1 MRILVVIGVAAV
13 AVIGAV
19 AFVAGRGSNGPSA
32 GQTAARKGSPPL
44 ALDLGLRDDA
54 QAQGLRRAV
63 NLYSDHEPAAAG
75 RIFDRY
81 SSLPAQ
87 IGSAFAGWPNGTV
100 SQLEGMANRYPDN
113 SLVLLNLGLARY
125 WSGDNAGAVQA
136 WSDAYEAQPDTQS
149 SLTADRL
156 LHPNTPPGIPVFVPS
171 FAAPVVHA
179 KTPAQQLAELAAAA
193 RKPDVHARLAYGIA
207 LQRVGR
213 EVSAQRAY
221 ASAARLA
228 PNDPEPLVAE
238 AVARFSR
245 SQPARAFSR
254 LGPLTR
260 RFPRAPTVRFHLGLL
275 LAWSGQIAAAET
287 QFRKSHMIDPTD
299 PLAKEASRWLRELT
313 AARSAAAGRTQ
324 APRR

>member
-1 MRILVVIGVAAV
+1 V
-13 AVIGAV
+13 
-19 AFVAGRGSNGPSA
+19 
-32 GQTAARKGSPPL
+32 
-44 ALDLGLRDDA
+44 
-54 QAQGLRRAV
+54 
-63 NLYSDHEPAAAG
+63 
-75 RIFDRY
+75 
-81 SSLPAQ
+81 PAQ
-87 IGSAFAGWPNGTV
+87 IGSAFAGWPAGTV
-100 SQLEGMANRYPDN
+100 SQLDGMAERYPDS

-125 WSGDNAGAVQA
+125 WSGDNNGAVQA
-136 WSDAYEAQPDTQS
+136 WTSAYEAQPDTQS

-171 FAAPVVHA
+171 FSVPAVRG
-179 KTPAQQLAELAAAA
+179 KTPAAQLAELAAAA
-193 RKPDVHARLAYGIA
+193 RKPDVNARLAYGIA

-260 RFPRAPTVRFHLGLL
+260 RFPHAPTVRFHLGML
-275 LAWSGQIAAAET
+275 LAWSDDIAGAEK
-287 QFRKSHMIDPTD
+287 QFRKAQKIDPRD
-299 PLAKEASRWLRELT
+299 PLAKEAGRWLTELA
-313 AARSAAAGRTQ
+313 AARSAAAAGRTQ
-324 APRR
+324 APGR